1 MIGKERMEKMAGQ
14 IDRETVE
21 YISILAKL
29 ELSGEEQLAAARDM
43 GRMLEYIDKL
53 KELDTD
59 GVEPVS
65 HVFPVYN
72 VFREDTVT
80 NQDIKEELQ
89 KSAPACKDGAYKV
102 PRTVE

>member
-65 HVFPVYN
+65 HV
-72 VFREDTVT
+72 
-80 NQDIKEELQ
+80 
-89 KSAPACKDGAYKV
+89 C
-102 PRTVE
+102 